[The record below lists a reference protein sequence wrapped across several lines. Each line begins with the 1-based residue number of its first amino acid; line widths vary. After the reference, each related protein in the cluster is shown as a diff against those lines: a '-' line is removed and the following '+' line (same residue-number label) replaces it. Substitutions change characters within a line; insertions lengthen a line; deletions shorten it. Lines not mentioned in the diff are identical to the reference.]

1 MERTNILKLI
11 QSIISR
17 QGSPC
22 PVLEDNSDL
31 GQVGFRSLDF
41 AELCLRVEREIGREL
56 NLGAGIIRR
65 IQTVGD
71 VCDFLQEICVAPAR

>member
-11 QSIISR
+11 QAIVSR
-17 QGSPC
+17 QGSPG
-22 PVLEDNSDL
+22 PALEENSDL
-31 GQVGFRSLDF
+31 QHVGFRSLDF

-71 VCDFLQEICVAPAR
+71 VCDLLQEIAAAPAR